1 MTMNWT
7 EVRQALLT
15 AWLILSGAAA
25 VALAAPFALAAESI
39 LALAPTCIWKA
50 TYGVE
55 CPSCG
60 MTRAF
65 ILISQGS
72 FAEAQTLNQLAV
84 PLYGVCIWNV
94 ALAASYLATRYG
106 LRPLRAAMARCARRG
121 AIAASAS

>member
-7 EVRQALLT
+7 EVRQALMT
-15 AWLILSGAAA
+15 AWLILCGAAA
-25 VALAAPFALAAESI
+25 VALAAPFAMAAETI
-39 LALAPTCIWKA
+39 LAVAPTCIWKA

-72 FAEAQTLNQLAV
+72 FAEAQALNQFAV
-84 PLYGVCIWNV
+84 PLYGVCVWNV
-94 ALAASYLATRYG
+94 ALAAFYLVRRYG
-106 LRPLRAAMARCARRG
+106 LGPLRAGVTRGARRA
-121 AIAASAS
+121 AIAAPAN